1 VVSAAAGVSLETAA
15 IIVKAMALGLTAVPG
30 VAIWRGAHRL
40 AIRIAES
47 ISPTSARPAGTM
59 DADLAGSELIAGIFE
74 IAIVFGAATFLL
86 AIVAPFM
93 SLYEGL
99 AVMMIV
105 VTGLAIVIW
114 RALYWFTQLPAYSIS
129 SAVCQVRFQDQ
140 KLASISKEFLIR
152 PNFPRQTEIT
162 FGGMG
167 ADGKLQNF
175 QWNSRPIPADRII
188 ERPKEVYT
196 VSVSFQTPLTWWK
209 AFTGTLS
216 YEAVDSYRSSS
227 EWQGFSVEHPTLRL
241 DLTIDFPKT
250 KPCRPQSV
258 FAHKVLGA

>member
-1 VVSAAAGVSLETAA
+1 LEIVVSAAAGVSLETAA

-47 ISPTSARPAGTM
+47 ISPTSARPEGTM

-114 RALYWFTQLPAYSIS
+114 RALYWFTQLPSLFHFFCCLSGQI
-129 SAVCQVRFQDQ
+129 
-140 KLASISKEFLIR
+140 
-152 PNFPRQTEIT
+152 
-162 FGGMG
+162 
-167 ADGKLQNF
+167 
-175 QWNSRPIPADRII
+175 SRPKARFNFEGIFNSTQFSPSNRDYFWRNGCGW
-188 ERPKEVYT
+188 
-196 VSVSFQTPLTWWK
+196 QT
-209 AFTGTLS
+209 
-216 YEAVDSYRSSS
+216 S
-227 EWQGFSVEHPTLRL
+227 EFSME
-241 DLTIDFPKT
+241 
-250 KPCRPQSV
+250 
-258 FAHKVLGA
+258 